1 MEDVKAFESNDFEEV
16 LEFNENNND
25 ESNVLDELMN
35 KATVSGYLTTDD
47 LLASFPEAEENMAQ
61 LEEIFIQLI
70 NQGIEVYAD
79 AEEAEEERRLKEQA
93 PEEVTIP
100 AGAKSG
106 TKVRVAGAGPQG
118 ADGSS
123 TDLILLIDVASHPDF
138 VRKGDDLHTQVK
150 VDVFTA
156 ILGGETQVNTLSGQV
171 VLKIPPGTQP
181 EQLIRIS
188 GRGMPHLKNS
198 KQKGDLIV
206 RIKVQIPRNLNEK
219 QKSLLEELKKQITD

>member
-100 AGAKSG
+100 A
-106 TKVRVAGAGPQG
+106 
-118 ADGSS
+118 
-123 TDLILLIDVASHPDF
+123 
-138 VRKGDDLHTQVK
+138 
-150 VDVFTA
+150 VDPFD
-156 ILGGETQVNTLSGQV
+156 LSGIAADDTISLY
-171 VLKIPPGTQP
+171 LKEMARVP
-181 EQLIRIS
+181 L
-188 GRGMPHLKNS
+188 LA
-198 KQKGDLIV
+198 
-206 RIKVQIPRNLNEK
+206 PR
-219 QKSLLEELKKQITD
+219 